1 MSSSSE
7 RLHTVYDY
15 YRLLMN
21 ENNRIV
27 YGFFLLV
34 VPLVYLFLP
43 LLLSLTPLDEMVVCD
58 EAGLGGWVRG
68 ERVRK

>member
-1 MSSSSE
+1 
-7 RLHTVYDY
+7 
-15 YRLLMN
+15 MN